1 MGKETAASTPAL
13 ATDLRS
19 LAGLRTMPARM
30 CPGEM

>member
-1 MGKETAASTPAL
+1 MGKETAASKPAR

-19 LAGLRTMPARM
+19 VAGLRTVPARM